1 MEHTRAD
8 SVTAFSLD
16 TFSRLAHRY
25 TQPLHVFLCGF
36 VHDPELARDLLQDVF
51 CAAWDTAQQGVPPF
65 NGGDEI
71 AMRRWL
77 YRVAYRRAIDTYRHK
92 QVIRWE
98 SLDELHADELLDL
111 IASTPFEEVVVES
124 EAMGRALA
132 VLHVEDVASLLLTV
146 VQSFTIQEAATIVGC
161 SPAAMGKRIGRA
173 KQRLLSVYLAQNP
186 ASLAVSPE
194 EPAG

>member
-8 SVTAFSLD
+8 SVSPFSLD
-16 TFSRLAHRY
+16 TFYQLAHGY

-51 CAAWDTAQQGVPPF
+51 CAAWDTAQQGAPPF

-77 YRVAYRRAIDTYRHK
+77 YRVAYRRAIDTYRRK

-111 IASTPFEEVVVES
+111 IASTPFEDVVAES

-146 VQSFTIQEAATIVGC
+146 VQSFTIQEAAAIVGC

-186 ASLAVSPE
+186 ASLAIPPE
-194 EPAG
+194 ESAG